1 MVYGGQDNMQEF
13 YSHLLHEVL
22 GMNSVKALAIKCCLL
37 DGKKQASKTG
47 QEASVARWAFYFFL
61 AL

>member
-1 MVYGGQDNMQEF
+1 MQEF